1 ERRELSQGASRLG
14 RRDGSRL
21 GRRDAHTPAGRI
33 RRGSLSAESAPA
45 AHGARRDALP
55 RMSTTDSRGEQALAE
70 RVVGAMIARDAFSR
84 WLGITLLEVR
94 PRYAAVRMTVRD
106 DMVNGFG
113 VSHGGIAYSVADSAL
128 AFASNTNGR
137 VTVSIENAITYPAP
151 VRVGDVITA
160 IAE

>member
-1 ERRELSQGASRLG
+1 MSATESQS
-14 RRDGSRL
+14 
-21 GRRDAHTPAGRI
+21 
-33 RRGSLSAESAPA
+33 
-45 AHGARRDALP
+45 
-55 RMSTTDSRGEQALAE
+55 EQALAE

-113 VSHGGIAYSVADSAL
+113 VSHGGIAYSLADSAL
-128 AFASNTNGR
+128 AFAANTHGR
-137 VTVSIENAITYPAP
+137 VTVAIENAITYPAP

-160 IAE
+160 IAEQESASNRLAYFRVVVRRQDDTIVGLFRGTVYRTAEEFFARDGASG